1 MTMSMVG
8 PGLTTTSYKKR
19 KLTKR
24 TKNQQ
29 LQFEQQHREYNKSMK
44 RIHAHDQMMSLE
56 DYDLYVRGMYKPK
69 TKARKPK
76 EWTYEL
82 PIRDTKHYPS
92 VGDGVGVGLVKE
104 TLQYTGERK
113 LIGIA
118 TMHKSNMVPIFAD
131 DDDKTGSKRATEI
144 ARMRR

>member
-19 KLTKR
+19 KPTKR

-44 RIHAHDQMMSLE
+44 RAHAHDQMMSLE
-56 DYDLYVRGMYKPK
+56 DYDLYVRGLWKPKVKATKFKEYKP
-69 TKARKPK
+69 TATFTEQRKQ
-76 EWTYEL
+76 
-82 PIRDTKHYPS
+82 YPS
-92 VGDGVGVGLVKE
+92 AGNGVGIAVKKE
-104 TLQYTGERK
+104 AIQYTGERK
-113 LIGIA
+113 LLGIA
-118 TMHKSNMVPIFAD
+118 TMHKSNMVPIFEDNKHEAI
-131 DDDKTGSKRATEI
+131 EI